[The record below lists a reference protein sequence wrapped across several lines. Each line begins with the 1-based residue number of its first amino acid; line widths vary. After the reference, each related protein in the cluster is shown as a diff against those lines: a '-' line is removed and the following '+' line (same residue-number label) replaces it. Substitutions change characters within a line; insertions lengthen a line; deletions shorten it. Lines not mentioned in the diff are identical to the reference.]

1 MEQNCLLLGIQDY
14 LTVVEEVNLED
25 LVTHSEHDCMTSLKP
40 LLHIDKLI
48 VFMVDQLIL
57 WQFGCFIV
65 EVTDKSLQQHILF
78 LEVPLFGDSF

>member
-25 LVTHSEHDCMTSLKP
+25 LVTYPEHDCMTSLKP